1 MIDTGIDFDAIIES
15 DLQTITTIH
24 IDCKTVKEMVNNR
37 DIDLYGDINITKSL
51 NSGQEKAFSLNL
63 TRINNET

>member
-37 DIDLYGDINITKSL
+37 DIDLYGDINITKRL
-51 NSGQEKAFSLNL
+51 NSG
-63 TRINNET
+63 